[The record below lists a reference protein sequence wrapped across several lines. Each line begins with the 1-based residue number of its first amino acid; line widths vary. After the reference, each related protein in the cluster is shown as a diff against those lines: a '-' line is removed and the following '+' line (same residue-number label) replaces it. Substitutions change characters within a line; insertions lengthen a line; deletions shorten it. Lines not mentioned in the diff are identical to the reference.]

1 MINETAL
8 LESRTLRSGVLER
21 TDVLDRVKA
30 LSLLPDGLH
39 VTTAMVAAYFQVT
52 AEAIRQL
59 TKRNREE
66 LGANGMTVLRG
77 AELREFE
84 SDNMSLSLA
93 SYPQARR
100 NLTIYSRRAVLNIAM
115 LLRDSGVARQV
126 RVYLLD
132 MEYLAR
138 TQPVDNPAPTDT
150 STQDARIDQR
160 ITHILG
166 RTVVP
171 MFNALIATSGEH
183 RRELIELRGDIENVE
198 RKLCWHHKRLATLE
212 GDSPADDVRAKLN
225 AMTWRAFE
233 HHVAD
238 LLRRD
243 GCVDVVVRQA
253 RTDRGIDITG
263 RTADGRTVAVQCK
276 NRSGRW
282 TVPSADMQKFAGAAR
297 AIDPVDV
304 ALFVATSNF
313 SHESE
318 AIAKLSGVITV
329 NREELEAWSAGVLLK
344 ALR

>member
-1 MINETAL
+1 M
-8 LESRTLRSGVLER
+8 
-21 TDVLDRVKA
+21 KA

-52 AEAIRQL
+52 AEAVRQL
-59 TKRNREE
+59 TKRHREE
-66 LGANGMTVLRG
+66 LEANGMTVLRG
-77 AELREFE
+77 ADLREFE

-100 NLTIYSRRAVLNIAM
+100 SLTIYSRRAVLNIAM
-115 LLRDSGVARQV
+115 LLRDSEVARQV

-138 TQPVDNPAPTDT
+138 TQPVDNPAPTAPAAL
-150 STQDARIDQR
+150 DAHIDQR

-212 GDSPADDVRAKLN
+212 GDTPADDVRSKLR

-253 RTDRGIDITG
+253 RIDRGIDRGIDITG

-297 AIDPVDV
+297 AIDQVDV

-329 NREELEAWSAGVLLK
+329 NRDELEAWSAGVLLK
-344 ALR
+344 ALQ

>member
-8 LESRTLRSGVLER
+8 LESPALRSSVLER

-30 LSLLPDGLH
+30 LSLLPDGMH
-39 VTTAMVAAYFQVT
+39 VTTAMVAKYFSVT
-52 AEAIRQL
+52 VEAVRALVHDHRAEMEASGYRVLTGQELSDFKQLSDIRSH
-59 TKRNREE
+59 TR
-66 LGANGMTVLRG
+66 
-77 AELREFE
+77 
-84 SDNMSLSLA
+84 SLA
-93 SYPQARR
+93 LFP
-100 NLTIYSRRAVLNIAM
+100 RRAVLNVAM
-115 LLRDSGVARQV
+115 LLRDGEVARQV

-138 TQPVDNPAPTDT
+138 TQPVENPAPTDPAALDT
-150 STQDARIDQR
+150 RIDQR

-183 RRELIELRGDIENVE
+183 RRELIELRADIENVE

-212 GDSPADDVRAKLN
+212 GDTPADDVRAKLN
-225 AMTWRAFE
+225 VMTWRAFE
-233 HHVAD
+233 HHVAG

-297 AIDPVDV
+297 AIDQADV

-318 AIAKLSGVITV
+318 AVAKLSGVITV

>member
-8 LESRTLRSGVLER
+8 LESPALRSSVLER
-21 TDVLDRVKA
+21 TDALDRVKA
-30 LSLLPDGLH
+30 LSLLPDGMH
-39 VTTAMVAAYFQVT
+39 VTTAMVAAYFSVT
-52 AEAIRQL
+52 VEAVRALVHDHRAEMEASGYRVLTGQELSDFKQLSGIRSH
-59 TKRNREE
+59 TR
-66 LGANGMTVLRG
+66 
-77 AELREFE
+77 
-84 SDNMSLSLA
+84 SLA
-93 SYPQARR
+93 LFPRR
-100 NLTIYSRRAVLNIAM
+100 SVLNIAM
-115 LLRDSGVARQV
+115 LLRDSEVARQV

-138 TQPVDNPAPTDT
+138 TQPVENPAPTDPT
-150 STQDARIDQR
+150 ALDTRIDQR

-212 GDSPADDVRAKLN
+212 GDTPADDVRAKLN